1 LLINNERRLYFEKG
15 TRPRAVRQQQ
25 FEYGYIFGAV
35 CPAKDKALGLML
47 PVANTAGMTEHL
59 RLISLHLQYLELLK
73 CRVTKC
79 ISI

>member
-1 LLINNERRLYFEKG
+1 MFGFKMKLGLGNKVLYQKKG

-47 PVANTAGMTEHL
+47 PVANTAGMIEHL
-59 RLISLHLQYLELLK
+59 RLISQATAKIDRL
-73 CRVTKC
+73 
-79 ISI
+79 

>member
-1 LLINNERRLYFEKG
+1 MEKG

-47 PVANTAGMTEHL
+47 PVANTAGI
-59 RLISLHLQYLELLK
+59 LICCHSCSLDLVLENK
-73 CRVTKC
+73 AVRV
-79 ISI
+79 IM